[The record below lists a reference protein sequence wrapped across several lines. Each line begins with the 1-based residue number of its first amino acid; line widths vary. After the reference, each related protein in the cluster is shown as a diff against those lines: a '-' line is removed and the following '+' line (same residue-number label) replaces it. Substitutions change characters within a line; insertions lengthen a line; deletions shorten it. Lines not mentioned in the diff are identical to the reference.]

1 VSDEKL
7 QDLRGRI
14 DAIDARLLKLIS
26 ERADYAIRIG
36 RLKRELEPG
45 HSFYRPARE
54 SVHLREL
61 VAANDG
67 PLQDAELTAL
77 FREIIS
83 VCRALEQEITVAYL
97 GPQGTFTQEA
107 AFKHFGRAIA
117 TQDFPTVAEVFRA
130 VESGKPAYGVVPVE
144 NSSEGV
150 VTHTLDCFMDS
161 ALQIVGEIEL
171 PIRHCLLGA
180 GDGLGGLATVYSHQQ
195 SFAQCR
201 RWLNDNLP
209 GCRQVAVHS
218 NAAAALKAHDEH
230 NAAAIAGAGAAA
242 EYGLNIL
249 AEGIEDYSCNAT
261 RFLVI
266 GGHGVPPTG
275 GDKTSVLV
283 SARNRP
289 GSLAALLRILADR
302 GVSLTRIESRPARIV
317 NWEYVFF
324 LDIEGHCEDKL
335 LGRAL
340 AELDAGAGLY
350 KLLGSYP
357 CAPA

>member
-1 VSDEKL
+1 MSDEKL
-7 QDLRGRI
+7 KDLRGRI
-14 DAIDARLLKLIS
+14 DDIDARLLKLIS
-26 ERADYAIRIG
+26 ERAEYAIRIG

-45 HSFYRPARE
+45 QPFYRPGRE

-67 PLQDAELTAL
+67 PLKAADLTAL

-83 VCRALEQEITVAYL
+83 VCRALEQEIAIAFL

-107 AFKHFGRAIA
+107 AFKHFGRAIV
-117 TQDFPTVAEVFRA
+117 THDLPTVAEVFRA

-144 NSSEGV
+144 NSSEGI

-171 PIRHCLLGA
+171 PIRHCLLGMGA
-180 GDGLGGLATVYSHQQ
+180 GLQGLSTVYSHQQ

-201 RWLNDNLP
+201 RWLEQNLAH
-209 GCRQVAVHS
+209 CKQVAVHS
-218 NAAAALKAHDEH
+218 NAEAAKKARDED
-230 NAAAIAGAGAAA
+230 NAAAIAGAGAGA
-242 EYGLNIL
+242 EYGLNVL
-249 AEGIEDYSCNAT
+249 AEGIEDYSGNAT

-266 GGHGVPPTG
+266 GDHAVPPTG
-275 GDKTSVLV
+275 NDKTSVLV
-283 SARNRP
+283 SAKNHP

-302 GVSLTRIESRPARIV
+302 NVSLTRIESRPARIV
-317 NWEYVFF
+317 NWEYIFF
-324 LDIEGHCEDKL
+324 LDIEGHCEDEIL
-335 LGRAL
+335 RRAL
-340 AELDAGAGLY
+340 ADLEAGAGLY

-357 CAPA
+357 CASA